1 MLICDRLEYV
11 KFPSFRNKGLG
22 CRIIGQSS
30 LVEGDSNNVYLN
42 EKKLIYRELVRLMHD
57 FDRCPNES
65 IKKHI
70 NQDIA
75 LLKQAIH
82 YKAKK

>member
-1 MLICDRLEYV
+1 MR
-11 KFPSFRNKGLG
+11 
-22 CRIIGQSS
+22 
-30 LVEGDSNNVYLN
+30 LN
-42 EKKLIYRELVRLMHD
+42 EKKLIYRELANLMHD
-57 FDRCPNES
+57 FGRCPDES

-75 LLKQAIH
+75 LLKEAIQ

>member
-1 MLICDRLEYV
+1 MTDLEYV
-11 KFPSFRNKGLG
+11 KIPSIRNKGLG
-22 CRIIGQSS
+22 CRNIGQSS

-42 EKKLIYRELVRLMHD
+42 EKKLIYRELARLMHD

-65 IKKHI
+65 IRKHI